1 MKSLPDTCGAR
12 GGWGEDM
19 GKWLLGKQGTQSIAM
34 GRVPVSSPFSK
45 NSTITRNFLDLI
57 KNGPY
62 KIAAHQIGY
71 YIHNLFL
78 FCLSRHFPTV
88 SYQFFYWYGYII
100 FLRAA
105 SVCQSYVCLWA
116 FTLINHLSCLNS
128 LVLVHQMIH
137 FYFTKNKKH
146 RCVCL

>member
-1 MKSLPDTCGAR
+1 MIHSLNEISAR
-12 GGWGEDM
+12 YLWGEGWGG
-19 GKWLLGKQGTQSIAM
+19 GKIWANCHWESKEHNLLQWAES
-34 GRVPVSSPFSK
+34 RFPPHSPK
-45 NSTITRNFLDLI
+45 TTITWNFLDLI

-78 FCLSRHFPTV
+78 FRLSRHFPTV

-105 SVCQSYVCLWA
+105 SVCHSYVCL
-116 FTLINHLSCLNS
+116 
-128 LVLVHQMIH
+128 
-137 FYFTKNKKH
+137 
-146 RCVCL
+146 